1 VIVRFKRSIL
11 KKGTKLMSYRR
22 KSLEELTN
30 ILHTYKQG
38 VVERFGPSAHED
50 LVALIDESLAVKK
63 KEYFNA
69 IFGTMHPADMAKTK
83 DLLKILDEAPKQ
95 LGEELKGEELKQD
108 CHKDGEVF
116 LSSSVQDKP
125 KRGRPRKHG

>member
-1 VIVRFKRSIL
+1 
-11 KKGTKLMSYRR
+11 MSYRR

-38 VVERFGPSAHED
+38 VVERFGPDACED

-83 DLLKILDEAPKQ
+83 DLLKMLNEKPKQ
-95 LGEELKGEELKQD
+95 LGEELKQD
-108 CHKDGEVF
+108 CHKDGEAF
-116 LSSSVQDKP
+116 LSSFVQDKP
-125 KRGRPRKHG
+125 KRGRPKKHG